1 MTKLERTFMLMSR
14 AAATLGVLFLLL
26 VAAMS
31 VADIVTR
38 EITGRPI
45 RGAHD
50 LASLLTIIIIASS
63 FPAGLLERRQI
74 KVTVLG
80 SFLPESIN
88 RAMEVLGAVLTG
100 AMFLFIA
107 YFVTLHAIRVSDSH
121 QATMVLNMPIGSVVV
136 DCQHLFLGLHSRA
149 AFRHNRRNSRPP
161 RFPTSGLSHGIPQ
174 PLACSAWP

>member
-1 MTKLERTFMLMSR
+1 MKKLERTFMLMSR

-31 VADIVTR
+31 VADIVIR

-107 YFVTLHAIRVSDSH
+107 YFVTLHAMRVSDSH
-121 QATMVLNMPIGSVVV
+121 QATMVLNMPIGPWWWTASICFWACIPAQLFVIIAEILGHPAS
-136 DCQHLFLGLHSRA
+136 QH
-149 AFRHNRRNSRPP
+149 
-161 RFPTSGLSHGIPQ
+161 Q
-174 PLACSAWP
+174 D

>member
-1 MTKLERTFMLMSR
+1 MMKKLERTFMLMSR

-31 VADIVTR
+31 VADIVIR

-107 YFVTLHAIRVSDSH
+107 YFVTLHAMRVSDSH
-121 QATMVLNMPIGSVVV
+121 QATMVLNMPIGPWWWIASLCFWACIPAQLFVIIAEILGHPAS
-136 DCQHLFLGLHSRA
+136 QH
-149 AFRHNRRNSRPP
+149 
-161 RFPTSGLSHGIPQ
+161 Q
-174 PLACSAWP
+174 D